1 MLRTLI
7 WLFLFLFILTSAFP
21 QATQLPHQY
30 ITAETIDL
38 KYPINSIDVR
48 AIGMGNTQ
56 IANGKT
62 FNAMMYNPALLGH
75 KRFSIEFLGIQTG
88 LPSATYDAANYLVQH
103 IDEFEEAISL
113 NQIWDGLE
121 QLTQPGA
128 SHAQK
133 LQALNDIQDG
143 LVFVNDL
150 FREVTGPGDDPK
162 IHGISLLP
170 GISGQFGNF
179 GFSLYGF
186 GQAGFM
192 VQLSPT
198 FESLLAIQIPSTLD
212 NPMATARAVIQLTA
226 ALAPALVGPRK
237 FSDKALPIAFYNSY
251 FDIVGTVGYGLSIY
265 KNLNLGANLKIIN
278 RRFLIDR
285 IAVDDYDE
293 IISNT
298 WDKFKSDVTG
308 VTCDLGAHYQF
319 KFGTSVGA
327 TFQNIIPVKEIKKSI
342 DTEYKFNKILKYDI
356 TRDGKIDSL
365 KYVTW
370 ETTITRPFALKVPF
384 IMGIGIC
391 HPLTKN
397 WDIAFDW
404 VDIAENDTRYEKT
417 EDRIRLGTE
426 YRFDTLTNALTITP
440 RLGLSDQRIALG
452 LGLNILKLI
461 HIDGAYAY
469 DRFVNEYAYYAQ
481 LKIGW

>member
-1 MLRTLI
+1 MLRTLTC
-7 WLFLFLFILTSAFP
+7 LLLSLFIVSSAFP
-21 QATQLPHQY
+21 QATELPHQY
-30 ITAETIDL
+30 RTAETIHL

-62 FNAMMYNPALLGH
+62 YNAMLYNPALLGH
-75 KRFSIEFLGIQTG
+75 KRFSIELLGIQAG
-88 LPSATYDAANYLVQH
+88 MPSATYDAANYLSQH
-103 IDEFEEAISL
+103 IDEFNEAISL
-113 NQIWDGLE
+113 NQIWDGLD

-128 SHAQK
+128 SNAQK
-133 LQALNDIQDG
+133 LQALHEIQDG

-150 FREVTGPGDDPK
+150 FLEVTGPGDDPK
-162 IHGISLLP
+162 IHGINLLP
-170 GISGQFGNF
+170 GISGQFGKF

-192 VQLSPT
+192 VELSPT
-198 FESLLAIQIPSTLD
+198 FESLLDIEIPSTLD
-212 NPMATARAVIQLTA
+212 NPIATARAIVQLTA
-226 ALAPALVGPRK
+226 ALAPAVIGPRK
-237 FSDKALPIAFYNSY
+237 FSDKAYPTAFYSSY
-251 FDIVGTVGYGLSIY
+251 FDIVGAAGYGLPIN
-265 KNLNLGANLKIIN
+265 KNLTIGVNLKIIN
-278 RRFLIDR
+278 RRFLLDR

-293 IISNT
+293 IISNA

-308 VTCDLGAHYQF
+308 VTADLGAHYQF

-342 DTEYKFNKILKYDI
+342 DTEYQFHKLIP
-356 TRDGKIDSL
+356 REGQVDSL
-365 KYVTW
+365 VTW
-370 ETTITRPFALKVPF
+370 ETTITRLFELKVPF
-384 IMGIGIC
+384 IMSLGVC

-404 VDIAENDTRYEKT
+404 VDIAENDSRYENT

-426 YRFDTLTNALTITP
+426 YRWNVLKSALTLTP
-440 RLGLSDQRIALG
+440 RLGLSDQRISLG

-461 HIDGAYAY
+461 HLDGAYAY
-469 DRFVNEYAYYAQ
+469 DRFVNENAYYAQ

>member
-7 WLFLFLFILTSAFP
+7 CLLLSVFIVSGAFP
-21 QATQLPHQY
+21 QATELPHQY
-30 ITAETIDL
+30 RTAETIHL
-38 KYPINSIDVR
+38 KYPINAIDVR

-62 FNAMMYNPALLGH
+62 YNAMMYNPALLGH
-75 KRFSIEFLGIQTG
+75 KRFSIEFLGIQAG
-88 LPSATYDAANYLVQH
+88 MPSATYDAANYLSQH

-113 NQIWDGLE
+113 NQIWDGLD

-128 SHAQK
+128 SNDQK
-133 LQALNDIQDG
+133 LQAFHEIQDG
-143 LVFVNDL
+143 MVFINDL
-150 FREVTGPGDDPK
+150 FLEVTGPGDDPK
-162 IHGISLLP
+162 IHGINLLP
-170 GISGQFGNF
+170 GISGQVGNF

-192 VQLSPT
+192 VELSPT
-198 FESLLAIQIPSTLD
+198 FESLLEIEIPSTLD
-212 NPMATARAVIQLTA
+212 NPVATARAIVQLTA
-226 ALAPALVGPRK
+226 ALAPAVVGPRK
-237 FSDKALPIAFYNSY
+237 FSDKALPTAFYTSY
-251 FDIVGTVGYGLSIY
+251 FDIVGAVGYGLPIY
-265 KNLNLGANLKIIN
+265 KNLTLGANLKIIN

-293 IISNT
+293 IISNA
-298 WDKFKSDVTG
+298 WNKFKSDVTG
-308 VTCDLGAHYQF
+308 VTGDLGAHYQF

-327 TFQNIIPVKEIKKSI
+327 TFQNIIPVKEITKSI
-342 DTEYKFNKILKYDI
+342 DTEFQFHKLIP
-356 TRDGKIDSL
+356 REGQIDSL
-365 KYVTW
+365 VTW
-370 ETTITRPFALKVPF
+370 ETTITRPFELKVPF
-384 IMGIGIC
+384 IMSLGVC
-391 HPLTKN
+391 HPITGN

-404 VDIAENDTRYEKT
+404 VDIAENDSRYEKT

-426 YRFDTLTNALTITP
+426 YRFDTLKSALTITP

-452 LGLNILKLI
+452 LGLNVLKLI

-469 DRFVNEYAYYAQ
+469 DRFVNENAYYAQ

>member
-7 WLFLFLFILTSAFP
+7 YLLLSLFIATSAFP
-21 QATQLPHQY
+21 QATELPHQY
-30 ITAETIDL
+30 RTSKTINL

-62 FNAMMYNPALLGH
+62 YNAMMYNPALLGH

-88 LPSATYDAANYLVQH
+88 MPSATYDAADYLSRH
-103 IDEFEEAISL
+103 IDEFNEAISL
-113 NQIWDGLE
+113 NQIWDGLDK
-121 QLTQPGA
+121 LTQPGA
-128 SHAQK
+128 SNEQK
-133 LQALNDIQDG
+133 LQALHEIQDG

-150 FREVTGPGDDPK
+150 FVEVTGPDDDPK
-162 IHGISLLP
+162 IHGINLLP
-170 GISGQFGNF
+170 GISCQVGNF
-179 GFSLYGF
+179 GFSLYGL

-198 FESLLAIQIPSTLD
+198 FESLLDIEIPSTLN
-212 NPMATARAVIQLTA
+212 NPVATARAIVQLTA
-226 ALAPALVGPRK
+226 ALAPAVVGPRK
-237 FSDKALPIAFYNSY
+237 FSDKAYPTAFYCSY
-251 FDIVGTVGYGLSIY
+251 FDIVGAAGYGLSIN
-265 KNLNLGANLKIIN
+265 KNLTIGANLKIIN
-278 RRFLIDR
+278 RRFLLDR

-293 IISNT
+293 IISNA

-308 VTCDLGAHYQF
+308 VTGDIGAHYQF

-327 TFQNIIPVKEIKKSI
+327 TFQNIIPVKEITKSI
-342 DTEYKFNKILKYDI
+342 DTEFQFHKLIP
-356 TRDGKIDSL
+356 REGQVDSL
-365 KYVTW
+365 VTW
-370 ETTITRPFALKVPF
+370 ETTITRPFELKVPL
-384 IMGIGIC
+384 IMSIGVC

-404 VDIAENDTRYEKT
+404 VDIAENDSRFEKT

-426 YRFDTLTNALTITP
+426 YRFNTLKSLLTITP
-440 RLGLSDQRIALG
+440 RLGLSDQRIAVG
-452 LGLNILKLI
+452 LGFNILKLI
-461 HIDGAYAY
+461 HVDGAYAY
-469 DRFVNEYAYYAQ
+469 DRFVNENAYYAQ

>member
-1 MLRTLI
+1 MLQTLI
-7 WLFLFLFILTSAFP
+7 CLLLSLFIVTSAFP
-21 QATQLPHQY
+21 QATELPHQY
-30 ITAETIDL
+30 RTVETIHL
-38 KYPINSIDVR
+38 KYPINSMDVR
-48 AIGMGNTQ
+48 AIGMGSTQ

-62 FNAMMYNPALLGH
+62 YNAMMYNPSLLGH

-88 LPSATYDAANYLVQH
+88 MPFATYDAADYLSHH
-103 IDEFEEAISL
+103 IDEFNEAISL
-113 NQIWDGLE
+113 NQIWDGLDK
-121 QLTQPGA
+121 LTQPGA
-128 SHAQK
+128 SNEQK
-133 LQALNDIQDG
+133 LQALHEIQDG

-150 FREVTGPGDDPK
+150 FLEVTGPGDDPK
-162 IHGISLLP
+162 IHGINLLP

-192 VQLSPT
+192 VELSPT
-198 FESLLAIQIPSTLD
+198 FESLLDIEIPSTLD
-212 NPMATARAVIQLTA
+212 NPVATARAIIQLTA
-226 ALAPALVGPRK
+226 ALAPAVIGPRK
-237 FSDKALPIAFYNSY
+237 FSDKAYPTAFYSSY
-251 FDIVGTVGYGLSIY
+251 FDIVGAAGYGLPIN
-265 KNLNLGANLKIIN
+265 KNLTIGANLKIIN

-293 IISNT
+293 IISNA

-308 VTCDLGAHYQF
+308 VTGDLGAHYQF

-342 DTEYKFNKILKYDI
+342 DTEYKFNKILRYDI
-356 TRDGKIDSL
+356 TQDGQIDSL
-365 KYVTW
+365 RYVTW

-384 IMGIGIC
+384 IMSIGVC
-391 HPLTKN
+391 HPLTKS
-397 WDIAFDW
+397 WDVAFDW
-404 VDIAENDTRYEKT
+404 VDIAENDSRYEKT

-426 YRFDTLTNALTITP
+426 YRFNTLKSALTITP
-440 RLGLSDQRIALG
+440 RIGLSDQRIALG
-452 LGLNILKLI
+452 LGLNILKLF